1 MEEQSLVINK
11 SLDLQY
17 KNKEEFIGAKPNAIF
32 SCLCPP
38 CAIVTSADAS
48 GNDKIISVLLC
59 LFCWPGACCHG
70 LWWSGQPVAEAGA
83 MHKMPVAVKME
94 R

>member
-1 MEEQSLVINK
+1 MDNQSLVTNK

-17 KNKEEFIGAKPNAIF
+17 TTEELIGAKPNALY

-38 CAIVTSADAS
+38 CAIITSQDATE
-48 GNDKIISVLLC
+48 GDKVISVLLC

-70 LWWSGQPVAEAGA
+70 LWWAGKPVYTEA
-83 MHKMPVAVKME
+83 MHEMPVEATMS